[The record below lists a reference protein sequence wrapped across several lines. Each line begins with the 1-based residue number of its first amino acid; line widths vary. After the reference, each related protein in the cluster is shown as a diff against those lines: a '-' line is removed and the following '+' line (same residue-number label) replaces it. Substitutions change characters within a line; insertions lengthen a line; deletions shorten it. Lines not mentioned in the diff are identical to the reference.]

1 MLPQGLAVQYLKQC
15 GGDPAP
21 VDPNYLMN
29 TPKTLTD
36 GDFRSHLTSR
46 TEHETRAAALFEL
59 MAASS
64 SRPTARPAF
73 PLADGAAAH
82 RLLERLLS

>member
-29 TPKTLTD
+29 TPKTLTG

-46 TEHETRAAALFEL
+46 TEHKTRAAALFEL
-59 MAASS
+59 MAAGS
-64 SRPTARPAF
+64 SRPTSGPLSRWRKGPRPTACSK
-73 PLADGAAAH
+73 AG
-82 RLLERLLS
+82 